1 MYIVYETQNC
11 EANLN
16 MKDDIFKNHLVS
28 VFTIRIP

>member
-16 MKDDIFKNHLVS
+16 MKDHIFKNHLVS